1 MCPDRVE
8 RTIDE
13 LRATR
18 DELDTQP
25 AETVLRVLLLGRT
38 LEQRI
43 SETLKPLGLQ
53 VWEFDVLAALR
64 RQGQSYC
71 LACGDLARQV
81 VITYSGMTHRVS
93 RLAERG
99 LVSRH
104 RDDSDRRTVFVALTD
119 EGLWVVDQA
128 IERRLGDN
136 EELLGELN
144 GDERATLIALLRRMN
159 RAAGGD

>member
-1 MCPDRVE
+1 MARDRVE

-25 AETVLRVLLLGRT
+25 AEAVLRVLLLGRT

-43 SETLKPLGLQ
+43 GDTLEPFGLQ

-64 RQGQSYC
+64 RQGAPYC
-71 LACGDLARQV
+71 LPCGDLARQV
-81 VITYSGMTHRVS
+81 VITCSGMTHRVS

-99 LVSRH
+99 LVVRT

-119 EGLWVVDQA
+119 DGRELVDQA
-128 IERRLGDN
+128 IERRLGDSA
-136 EELLGELN
+136 ELLGALDS
-144 GDERATLIALLRRMN
+144 DERAALIALLRRMN
-159 RAAGGD
+159 EAAGGD